1 MSNSQEPQRTPLI
14 VTRPGP
20 SDSELLPEQKRVLLV
35 AAHPDDPEF
44 SSGGT
49 VARWVRAGLEVIYVV
64 ATSGDKGTL
73 DREMT
78 GERLSN
84 MREDEQRA
92 AAARLGVKEVIFLR
106 FPD

>member
-1 MSNSQEPQRTPLI
+1 MSNTEEAINRPKVI
-14 VTRPGP
+14 IRPGP
-20 SDSELLPEQKRVLLV
+20 ADQELSDEQKRVLLV

-92 AAARLGVKEVIFLR
+92 AAARLGVKEV
-106 FPD
+106 